1 MKKTYAFL
9 ATLLLASGVAAQ
21 TPTAYF
27 MEGTT
32 FRSQFNPAFAPLRG
46 YVNIPGLGGIDIN
59 ASGNLAVDKLLYPR
73 NGKLVTLLDEAVS
86 TRQALSGLKAD
97 NLLGIDTD
105 DEMANRM
112 VNFVEIAADTVVGE
126 LKNNF
131 VQVGKENGVT
141 QYQIEIA
148 QNQVPSLVNA
158 GLSLF
163 AYSVDASNR
172 ENYTVN
178 FADYSATVIHNYE
191 STTGETL
198 PEEFKDGYSNGY
210 DDAWYETYGD
220 LLDKVEEV
228 NATNWE
234 DKYYNV
240 LEEQGG
246 GIVYVSEDGSYDYYA
261 DYDAF
266 AAAHPEAVGDSL
278 ESYVGQ
284 DLNLEKVLCTF
295 SVDDQGRLT
304 DNHIEV
310 TFQTTEKD
318 GSSHTLVLTGDVT
331 LTNYG
336 TTTIQPLDVGDRTLI
351 TY

>member
-1 MKKTYAFL
+1 MRKRNRLLVCLAAGVLILAVSATAAFGSVNGYTKYKEALKSL
-9 ATLLLASGVAAQ
+9 ALETDNFTATGTMQVNYDGKEIASLQQDFAMEGQNVYSHSVSKDASGQ
-21 TPTAYF
+21 
-27 MEGTT
+27 METYDT
-32 FRSQFNPAFAPLRG
+32 
-46 YVNIPGLGGIDIN
+46 
-59 ASGNLAVDKLLYPR
+59 
-73 NGKLVTLLDEAVS
+73 
-86 TRQALSGLKAD
+86 
-97 NLLGIDTD
+97 LLGIDTD

-234 DKYYNV
+234 EKYYNV

-336 TTTIQPLDVGDRTLI
+336 TTTVQPLDVGDRTLI

>member
-1 MKKTYAFL
+1 
-9 ATLLLASGVAAQ
+9 
-21 TPTAYF
+21 
-27 MEGTT
+27 
-32 FRSQFNPAFAPLRG
+32 
-46 YVNIPGLGGIDIN
+46 
-59 ASGNLAVDKLLYPR
+59 
-73 NGKLVTLLDEAVS
+73 
-86 TRQALSGLKAD
+86 
-97 NLLGIDTD
+97 
-105 DEMANRM
+105 M

-240 LEEQGG
+240 LNEQGG
-246 GIVYVSEDGSYDYYA
+246 GIVYVNTDGSYDYYA

-295 SVDDQGRLT
+295 GVDDQGRLT